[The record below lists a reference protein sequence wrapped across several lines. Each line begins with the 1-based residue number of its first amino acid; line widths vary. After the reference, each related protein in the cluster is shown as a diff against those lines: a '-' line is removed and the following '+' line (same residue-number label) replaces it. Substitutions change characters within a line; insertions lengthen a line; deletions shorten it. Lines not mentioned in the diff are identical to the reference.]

1 MARRART
8 RRKARKRR
16 ARAGGQPRWAAWSD
30 ERLLALRL
38 KDLKLGFRGTW
49 LSSCLQELHDELKE
63 HRIKARPHG
72 WLSNEWFSPSDTP
85 GIAFPFY
92 LAHPRL
98 MRLERKMII
107 DVEGGTRAECMRIL
121 RHEAGHVVQHSYKL
135 HRQRKWQRLF
145 GSSSKRYPRY
155 YRPDPASRDFVQ
167 HLRLW
172 YAQSHPDEDFAETFA
187 VWLTPRSNWRKRY
200 EGWPALKK
208 LQYVDELM
216 AQIAGRKPK
225 LTRRIEVEPLRT
237 QRRTLAEHY
246 ENKLQH
252 YSVEAPRTY
261 DRDLLRIFS
270 HSARHRNS
278 PTAASFIRHH
288 RRTIRQLVAK
298 WTGEYQLTLDTVL
311 DEMTERCRELG
322 LRAVGSDRQL
332 RTDFTVLLT
341 AKTVHSLYSPLR
353 RQWIA
358 L

>member
-1 MARRART
+1 MA
-8 RRKARKRR
+8 
-16 ARAGGQPRWAAWSD
+16 
-30 ERLLALRL
+30 
-38 KDLKLGFRGTW
+38 
-49 LSSCLQELHDELKE
+49 
-63 HRIKARPHG
+63 
-72 WLSNEWFSPSDTP
+72 
-85 GIAFPFY
+85 
-92 LAHPRL
+92 
-98 MRLERKMII
+98 LERKMII

-121 RHEAGHVVQHSYKL
+121 RHEAGHVVQHSYNL
-135 HRQRKWQRLF
+135 HRYRKWQRLF
-145 GSSSKRYPRY
+145 GRSSKRYPRY

-187 VWLTPRSNWRKRY
+187 VWLAPRSNWRKRY
-200 EGWPALKK
+200 EGWPALRK

-216 AQIAGRKPK
+216 AEIAGQKPK

-237 QRRTLAEHY
+237 QRKTLAEHY
-246 ENKLQH
+246 EEKLKH
-252 YSVEAPRTY
+252 YSVDAPRTY

-270 HSARHRNS
+270 HSARHRHW
-278 PTAASFIRHH
+278 PPAASFIRHH
-288 RRTIRQLVAK
+288 RAAIRQLVAK

-311 DEMTERCRELG
+311 DEMIERCRELK
-322 LRAVGSDRQL
+322 LRAVGSERQL